1 MNRRYQLPDARAVGG
16 RKIVRSPLLAIASLL
31 LLTGV
36 AIAAGLGL
44 FSAHKTDNGFV
55 QSATPDKTLNVN
67 NKFFDHNLGT
77 NGQACVSCH
86 LPSDGF
92 DLHVATIQAAFNAT
106 QGLDQLFR
114 TNDTADRPDAD
125 VSTLVAR
132 IKAYRLFRQFGI
144 VRIGKTFPPA
154 PVSGVGF
161 TVQPQDT
168 ARYGPLPSSTDPQH
182 FGKPTLSLFRRPLV
196 NTNVNFDS
204 SVLWDGR
211 ASITDMPTQ
220 VKGAAAT
227 LLLSAPISDADAQNV
242 ANFMTGV
249 YTDQISD
256 DQAGSLSVL
265 GATGGVKNLMA
276 IASDPQRPCV
286 FSAPGV
292 LTPFVP
298 PTCTPVTLDNPTTM
312 DLFTAWAS
320 LPDNTPRNHARLS
333 IARGEVL
340 FNTATLHIPPDL
352 QIPGETGTTAHCVTC
367 HATNNLGNNP
377 DATFFVRIG
386 TDSTQILRA
395 LADADPLVKPLLAR
409 VAQLPQ
415 YCLRPTSDP
424 TPFTTARCGTHI
436 DDVKTTDPGRAMVTG
451 LITDTGKFKP
461 PILRDLNARSPY
473 FHNGSA
479 GSIEDLVNFYN
490 ARFQIGL
497 TADQKTDL
505 GNFIDDAF

>member
-1 MNRRYQLPDARAVGG
+1 MSRRYQPSAAKGPASQQ
-16 RKIVRSPLLAIASLL
+16 KVRGPFLAIASLL

-55 QSATPDKTLNVN
+55 QSATPDKTLNIN

-92 DLHVATIQAAFNAT
+92 DLHVATIQDAFNAT

-132 IKAYRLFRQFGI
+132 MKAYRLFRQFGI

-161 TVQPQDT
+161 TVQPQNT

-182 FGKPTLSLFRRPLV
+182 PGKPTLSLFRRPLV
-196 NTNVNFDS
+196 NTNMNFDS

-211 ASITDMPTQ
+211 ESITDLPTQ
-220 VKGAAAT
+220 VKKAAAT
-227 LLLSAPISDADAQNV
+227 LLLSGTISDADAQNV

-249 YTDQISD
+249 YTDQIAD

-265 GATGGVKNLMA
+265 GAKGGVKNLMA

-286 FSAPGV
+286 YSAPGV

-298 PTCTPVTLDNPTTM
+298 STCTPVVLDDPQTM
-312 DLFTAWAS
+312 DIFEAWAS
-320 LPDNTPRNHARLS
+320 LPPTPPRNAARLS
-333 IARGEVL
+333 IARGEEL
-340 FNTATLHIPPDL
+340 FNTITLHIPPDL
-352 QIPGETGTTAHCVTC
+352 QIPGEIGNTAHCVSC

-386 TDSTQILRA
+386 TDSVAILKA
-395 LADADPLVKPLLAR
+395 LADADPLVKPVLAR
-409 VAQLPQ
+409 VRQLPQ

-424 TPFTTARCGTHI
+424 TPFTTVPCGGHI
-436 DDVKTTDPGRAMVTG
+436 SDVKTTDPGRAMVTG
-451 LITDTGKFKP
+451 LITDVGKFKP
-461 PILRDLNARSPY
+461 PILRNLNARSPY

-497 TADQKTDL
+497 TDQQKVDL
-505 GNFIDDAF
+505 GNFIDTAF